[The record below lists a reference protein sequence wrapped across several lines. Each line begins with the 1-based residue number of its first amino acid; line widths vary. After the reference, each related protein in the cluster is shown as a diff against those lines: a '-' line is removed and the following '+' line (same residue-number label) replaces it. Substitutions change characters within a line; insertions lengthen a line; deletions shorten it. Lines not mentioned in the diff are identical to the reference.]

1 MQLSYDQLPKIS
13 KTADVN
19 ELMAVFSNLNIPGVF
34 EFNVQD
40 GLLAVKSVKNE
51 LSELNIT
58 FPSSML
64 CKNTDFPKFVFCKPN
79 VTHHH
84 QEFLAHWELMYMLM
98 ASR

>member
-64 CKNTDFPKFVFCKPN
+64 
-79 VTHHH
+79 
-84 QEFLAHWELMYMLM
+84 
-98 ASR
+98 